1 MVLVGL
7 AYVVC
12 GTHLLLVCRGG
23 RPVYDR
29 LAHTIVRAT
38 LGQRCQDGY

>member
-12 GTHLLLVCRGG
+12 GTHLVLVCRG

-29 LAHTIVRAT
+29 LARTIVRAT